1 MLPEEP
7 LMLCFSVLCAGN
19 TEYCLISRKNRN
31 WSLHECSNYELL
43 CDSHSVRY
51 VMYCLIYSSPQ
62 PSEVLLPPLLTGGE
76 TETDEVVKSH
86 LMIGDKIMML
96 IWICPSPET

>member
-1 MLPEEP
+1 M
-7 LMLCFSVLCAGN
+7 SVV
-19 TEYCLISRKNRN
+19 IM
-31 WSLHECSNYELL
+31 NYYVTAILL
-43 CDSHSVRY
+43 GMF
-51 VMYCLIYSSPQ
+51 MYCLIYSSPQ
-62 PSEVLLPPLLTGGE
+62 PFEVLLPPLLTGGE